1 MIGWMLLARLAS
13 AEDGGESAPELEAPA
28 APVSPDGS
36 TAPDLEGDDAL
47 LAPPP
52 APSERAPE
60 VPAPTFEEAS
70 EYTIPTAPTASVEA
84 GASAGASANGIVQFG
99 APNSG
104 NVYVIQPGD
113 TLWDV
118 SSRFLADPQAWP
130 QLWSVN
136 AYITNPHWIYPGNVI
151 RFQLGDALT
160 PPAASVVM
168 DSEEPSVRAPKPE
181 PSGEWTGATCGFPP
195 RFNRS
200 MPGMTLVAPGVLG
213 DDAALNLRGEVV
225 AASVP
230 GTHVGEGQYVYVEM
244 KDAPSLECGEPLTIY
259 RQQAAPVMSG
269 KVRFGWVYRVLA
281 TGTVVRVDDRIVTL
295 RLRDSFFEVRR
306 GDRVGDSM
314 PVDLRLDV
322 QPPGIAGLEA
332 TVVARLGAEEQAL
345 AAVGETVF
353 LDKGSDAGID
363 VGQSLFVVERRDGL
377 SMIAPENPRLPEQV
391 VGRVVVVRSEPLHA
405 TAVVVDA
412 ARDVQVGARIT
423 TRPNGE

>member
-1 MIGWMLLARLAS
+1 
-13 AEDGGESAPELEAPA
+13 
-28 APVSPDGS
+28 
-36 TAPDLEGDDAL
+36 
-47 LAPPP
+47 
-52 APSERAPE
+52 
-60 VPAPTFEEAS
+60 
-70 EYTIPTAPTASVEA
+70 
-84 GASAGASANGIVQFG
+84 VQFG

-113 TLWDV
+113 TLWDI

-136 AYITNPHWIYPGNVI
+136 AYITNPHWIYPGNNI

-168 DSEEPSVRAPKPE
+168 ESDAPSVRAPKPE
-181 PSGEWTGATCGFPP
+181 PSGDWTGATCGFPT
-195 RFNRS
+195 RFNARL
-200 MPGMTLVAPGVLG
+200 PGMTLVAPGVLG
-213 DDAALNLRGEVV
+213 DDAGLNLRGTVV
-225 AASVP
+225 GASVP
-230 GTHVGEGQYVYVEM
+230 GSLIGEGQYVYVEM
-244 KDAPSLECGEPLTIY
+244 NDAPTLECGEPLTMY
-259 RQQAAPVMSG
+259 RKQAAPVMAG

-281 TGTVVRVDDRIVTL
+281 TGTVVRVDDRMVTL
-295 RLRDSFFEVRR
+295 RIRDSFFEVRR

-314 PVDLRLDV
+314 PIDIRLDV

-332 TVVARLGAEEQAL
+332 NVVARLGSDEQTL
-345 AAVGETVF
+345 ASVGETVF

-363 VGQSLFVVERRDGL
+363 VGQALFVVERRDGL
-377 SMIAPENPRLPEQV
+377 SMIAPEDRRLPEQV

-412 ARDVQVGARIT
+412 SRDVQVGARIT

>member
-1 MIGWMLLARLAS
+1 MIGWLLLAGLAS
-13 AEDGGESAPELEAPA
+13 AEDGAESAPELELEASA
-28 APVSPDGS
+28 APEGTVLPDAES
-36 TAPDLEGDDAL
+36 DDAL

-52 APSERAPE
+52 SPAERPVEA
-60 VPAPTFEEAS
+60 PAPRLEETS
-70 EYTIPTAPTASVEA
+70 EYTIPSAPRASVEPAGTA
-84 GASAGASANGIVQFG
+84 GASADGSVQFG
-99 APNSG
+99 GPNSG

-113 TLWDV
+113 TLWDI

-136 AYITNPHWIYPGNVI
+136 AYITNPHWIYPGNQL

-168 DSEEPSVRAPKPE
+168 ESDAPSVRAPKPE
-181 PSGEWTGATCGFPP
+181 PSGEWTGATCGFPT
-195 RFNRS
+195 RFNQRL
-200 MPGMTLVAPGVLG
+200 PGMTLVAPGVLA
-213 DDAALNLRGEVV
+213 DDAGLNLRGTVV
-225 AASVP
+225 GASVA
-230 GTHVGEGQYVYVEM
+230 GSLIGEGQYVYVEM
-244 KDAPSLECGEPLTIY
+244 NDAPSLECGEPLTMY
-259 RQQAAPVMSG
+259 RRHAAPVMSG
-269 KVRFGWVYRVLA
+269 KQRFGWVYRVLA

-314 PVDLRLDV
+314 PIDIRLDV

-332 TVVARLGAEEQAL
+332 TVVARLGADEHSL
-345 AAVGETVF
+345 ASVGETVF

-363 VGQSLFVVERRDGL
+363 VGQSLFVVERRDGM